1 MKLQEKESTMP
12 SSAIALQHRPA
23 VWLEYLATLALA
35 S

>member
-12 SSAIALQHRPA
+12 ISAIAVQVSPVA
-23 VWLEYLATLALA
+23 WLEYLAALALA